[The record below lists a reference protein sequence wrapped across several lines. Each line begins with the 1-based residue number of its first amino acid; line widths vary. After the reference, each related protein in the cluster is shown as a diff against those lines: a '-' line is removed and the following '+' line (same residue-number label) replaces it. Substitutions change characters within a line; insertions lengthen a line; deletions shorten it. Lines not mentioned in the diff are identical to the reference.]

1 MEAYLTALGII
12 FLGALLQSSTYVPL
26 SMVNEWSWESFSFVR
41 GIVIYMVLPSLAA
54 TKLALPS
61 GYLFYEM
68 FDEIPVMQVVST
80 IALGLI
86 WGAADLFYERS
97 MFYLG
102 ASRGRALSSALT
114 GVAGI
119 GLAALVMHTFFY
131 HSHPES
137 GISLSVVAG
146 MVVALAG
153 YYLIGKAG
161 DRKDREIRSDQ
172 DADRRQF
179 DMKKGIL
186 LAITG
191 GVMGACLNVAMVTGD
206 GIFLPETLV
215 AYRWLPALFLFCI
228 GAFIS
233 NTAICIAQNIRNRTF
248 YEYSQPDV
256 WKMNLIICVLTGVAE
271 FAALY
276 GFCIGRTF
284 FKDTPLMLFAFLVLL
299 VSQTLFSYMWELIV
313 NEWHGI
319 SRKTERF
326 LIGGIILLLMSVIV
340 PALLDMV

>member
-12 FLGALLQSSTYVPL
+12 FLGTLLKSSTYVPL

-41 GIVIYMVLPSLAA
+41 GIVIYLVLPAMAA
-54 TKLALPS
+54 TKLALPN

-68 FDEIPVMQVVST
+68 FDEIPVMQLVST
-80 IALGLI
+80 ILLGLV
-86 WGAADLFYERS
+86 WGAADLLYERS

-102 ASRGRALSSALT
+102 ASRGRALSSAMT

-119 GLAALVMHTFFY
+119 VLAAWVMHTFFF
-131 HSHPES
+131 HAHPEA
-137 GISLSVVAG
+137 GISLSVIAG
-146 MVVALAG
+146 MAVALAG
-153 YYLIGKAG
+153 YWLIGRAG

-172 DADRRQF
+172 DDDRRQF
-179 DMKKGIL
+179 DMKKGV
-186 LAITG
+186 LAAVAG
-191 GVMGACLNVAMVTGD
+191 GVMGACLNIAMVTGD

-215 AYRWLPALFLFCI
+215 AYRSLPSLFLFCI

-233 NTAICIAQNIRNRTF
+233 NTVICVVQNIRNHTF
-248 YEYSQPDV
+248 YEYSQPGV

-276 GFCIGRTF
+276 GFCVGRMF
-284 FKDTPLMLFAFLVLL
+284 FKDTPLMFFAFLVLL
-299 VSQTLFSYMWELIV
+299 ISQTLFSLMWELIV

-319 SRKTERF
+319 SRKTERL
-326 LIGGIILLLMSVIV
+326 LIAGMLLLLLSAVV
-340 PALLDMV
+340 PELLGMI